1 MVVPLPASA
10 GERALGRAGA
20 IHRRARLRPVTAG
33 GFTLI
38 ELVVILLLLTVIL
51 GMVGINLTRN
61 DADLLKEEGDRLALL
76 LQSAQ
81 EEAIMQARAYAFAP
95 AADGYRFLRM
105 DERGKLKPI
114 ATGDLLSP
122 RQLTARVSVAGLV
135 LDGVAE
141 IKDPLIVFDPSGLA
155 PVFTIT
161 LQAGDTPWYVHG
173 EVDGSVYSSPSPE
186 PNAA

>member
-1 MVVPLPASA
+1 MT
-10 GERALGRAGA
+10 AGA
-20 IHRRARLRPVTAG
+20 CPPRRRRGAGGLASIRPAAAG

-114 ATGDLLSP
+114 AAGDLLAP
-122 RQLTARVSVAGLV
+122 RQLTARVSLAGLA

-141 IKDPLIVFDPSGLA
+141 IKDPLILFDPSGVA

-161 LQAGDTPWYVHG
+161 LRAGDTPWYVHG
-173 EVDGSVYSSPSPE
+173 TVDGSVYASPSAE
-186 PNAA
+186 PNPA

>member
-1 MVVPLPASA
+1 MSLPTASA
-10 GERALGRAGA
+10 GGRPSGRADVAGC
-20 IHRRARLRPVTAG
+20 RARVRPATAG

-105 DERGKLKPI
+105 DERGKLAPI
-114 ATGDLLSP
+114 AAGDLLAP
-122 RQLTARVSVAGLV
+122 RQLTARVSLAGLA

-141 IKDPLIVFDPSGLA
+141 VKDPLLVFDPSGVT

-161 LQAGDTPWYVHG
+161 LQAGDIPWYVHG
-173 EVDGSVYSSPSPE
+173 DVDGSVYSSPSAE
-186 PNAA
+186 PNTA